1 MRIFALTTVLTLM
14 VSLSATAQVYFQN
27 TMYAFNR
34 FVYNPAAAGMAQMG
48 MENGVN
54 LTLLGRQQW
63 LGIEG
68 APRLSTLFVNS
79 PVSSLNGGIGASLIV
94 DQQGPLTSTGL
105 DVSYAF
111 YLLDSEESNLRL
123 SIGVSGGFRQKALN
137 GNWIYD
143 TSNGEDPI
151 LPGAN
156 SSAIVP
162 SLGAGIYLSDADGRF
177 FVGLSGLDLL
187 EPSLEGLLLNT
198 GVGEDSD
205 VDRSFYLIGGYKFDL
220 DFGTGNEMSITPT
233 IMAKTDETF
242 PPQVDMNVYWNYNPV
257 TLGLGYR
264 FFNDSFSAML
274 GVNVNDR
281 TFLGYSYDYTMNA
294 LNAAGDLSTHEII
307 ISYTFPASTGKQN
320 REVDILDNPNKF

>member
-1 MRIFALTTVLTLM
+1 MRIFALTTVLTLI

-34 FVYNPAAAGMAQMG
+34 FVYNPAAAGMAQIG

-79 PVSSLNGGIGASLIV
+79 PVSSLGGGIGASLVV
-94 DQQGPLTSTGL
+94 DQLGPLTSTGL
-105 DVSYAF
+105 DVSYAY
-111 YLLDSEESNLRL
+111 YLINNEESGLRL

-137 GNWIYD
+137 GNWVYD
-143 TSNGEDPI
+143 TSNGEDPT
-151 LPGAN
+151 LVNGNA
-156 SSAIVP
+156 STIVP
-162 SLGAGIYLSDADGRF
+162 SLGAGIYLTDAQGRF

-187 EPSLEGLLLNT
+187 EPSLENLLASNI
-198 GVGEDSD
+198 GEESN
-205 VDRSFYLIGGYKFDL
+205 VDRSFYLIGGYKFNL
-220 DFGTGNEMSITPT
+220 NFGLENEMSITPT
-233 IMAKTDETF
+233 IMAKTDGIF
-242 PPQVDMNVYWNYNPV
+242 PPQVDANVYWNYSPV
-257 TLGLGYR
+257 TFGLGYR
-264 FFNDSFSAML
+264 FFNDSFSGML

-294 LNAAGDLSTHEII
+294 LNASGDISTHEII
-307 ISYTFPASTGKQN
+307 ISYTFPSSSGVPP
-320 REVDILDNPNKF
+320 RDVDILDNPNKL